1 MIIDSPL
8 HAKRLQTF
16 IDEVTLYP
24 VSCERL
30 ANGRSDLQW
39 LEAVLAGGA
48 RIVQLRDKDSP
59 DRALFEK
66 ALAFRRKTEA
76 AGALFIVNN
85 RVDVALLAGADG
97 VHLGNSDLPAEEVRR
112 LAPDLIIGVSCNT
125 AEQAAAAEARGASYF
140 NIGPLFPTRTKSGLS
155 TFLGAEA
162 IRSFAACSRLPFTVM
177 GGIKRDHI
185 GELTARGAR
194 RLAVVTAL
202 TGAGDIAGEARRW
215 LAEIKRATVLRGGTD
230 QGSGTT

>member
-1 MIIDSPL
+1 MVTASPL
-8 HAKRLQTF
+8 YAKRLRAF
-16 IDEVTLYP
+16 IDQVTVYP

-30 ANGRSDLQW
+30 ANGRSDRQW

-48 RIVQLRDKDSP
+48 RIVQLRDKEAD
-59 DRALFEK
+59 DRTLFQK
-66 ALAFRRKTEA
+66 ALLFRRMTGE

-85 RVDVALLAGADG
+85 RVDVPLLAGADG

-112 LAPDLIIGVSCNT
+112 LAPNLIIGVSCNT
-125 AEQAAAAEARGASYF
+125 EEQAASAEARGASYF

-155 TFLGAEA
+155 HFLGADA
-162 IRSFAACSRLPFTVM
+162 VQRFAARCRLPFTVM

-185 GELTARGAR
+185 PELTARGAR

-202 TGAGDIAGEARRW
+202 TAAPDIAGETRRW
-215 LAEIKRATVLRGGTD
+215 VAEIKGQTA
-230 QGSGTT
+230 SWAAKEA